1 MMFFVLTN
9 CHRTLWSFG
18 FDRRVL
24 CVGIMSQGIIFIWLY
39 HLTGDEL
46 RQRCQER
53 KLVAR
58 GPIRLLRERFCTYVK
73 CSPVE
78 ATCYVNMVQ
87 ASAKTD
93 KAASNNVDPVLLTLD
108 PCSLGAV
115 WTVRLRCWWNCYA
128 IDSLSSEEPADILQL
143 FYVRRDYNLRL
154 EADCI
159 FFIYVS
165 PLVTGNVLT
174 HLGDCIN

>member
-9 CHRTLWSFG
+9 CHRTVWPFG

-24 CVGIMSQGIIFIWLY
+24 CVGIMLQVIIRIWLY

-53 KLVAR
+53 RLVAL
-58 GPIRLLRERFCTYVK
+58 GPIRLLWERFCTYVK

-128 IDSLSSEEPADILQL
+128 VDSCHRKNQRIFCNFFMLEEIID
-143 FYVRRDYNLRL
+143 LRL
-154 EADCI
+154 ETDPI
-159 FFIYVS
+159 FFIYVL

-174 HLGDCIN
+174 HLGDCTN